1 MLFVSAAFVLGE
13 VKIYFDM
20 FIPTQFMIIPLRFAY
35 VNNNKI
41 FFYGLKLWKTP
52 KPKLSPQQKWLNSSV
67 NIAEV
72 LFFAIG
78 ILEQLIQ

>member
-41 FFYGLKLWKTP
+41 FLWSEAVKNSKTE
-52 KPKLSPQQKWLNSSV
+52 
-67 NIAEV
+67 AESAAKV
-72 LFFAIG
+72 I
-78 ILEQLIQ
+78 EQ